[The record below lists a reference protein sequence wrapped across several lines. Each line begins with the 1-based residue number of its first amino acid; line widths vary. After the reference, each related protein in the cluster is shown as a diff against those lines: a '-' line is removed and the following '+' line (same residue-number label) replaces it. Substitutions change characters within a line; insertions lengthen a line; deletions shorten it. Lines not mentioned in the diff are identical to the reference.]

1 MKKILLALLLATFGF
16 SLLAQEAWHKGT
28 IDSGLAMAKKEN
40 KILFLKF
47 YSDT

>member
-1 MKKILLALLLATFGF
+1 MKKTLFVLLLAAFGF
-16 SLLAQEAWHKGT
+16 SMLAQEAWHQGT
-28 IDSGLAMAKKEN
+28 IDSGLAKAKNEN

>member
-1 MKKILLALLLATFGF
+1 MKKFLLVLLAAAFGF
-16 SLLAQEAWHKGT
+16 SLLAQEAWHQGD
-28 IDSGLAMAKKEN
+28 IDSALVKAKKED